1 MTLEPVQSSNIKAIG
16 YEPATS
22 TLAVQFHSGTTHE
35 YAGVTPAEHAAF
47 MAAPSKGKHFHKH
60 IRAKG

>member
-22 TLAVQFHSGTTHE
+22 TLAVQFHSGT
-35 YAGVTPAEHAAF
+35 
-47 MAAPSKGKHFHKH
+47 KGKHFHKH